1 MERMINVEITKDGLT
16 IKIVN
21 LTPHEI
27 SFVFENG
34 SMFKV
39 APSGV
44 VARVAN
50 SSEEVGQIC
59 VSKFDLR
66 IPIKKTVYGEVE
78 GLPAPAKG
86 VIYIVSSLV
95 AQRVPSRSDVFIP
108 NESVRD
114 ENGRIIG
121 CRSLGHI

>member
-1 MERMINVEITKDGLT
+1 MEKKNIHVEITKDGLT

-34 SMFKV
+34 SFKV